1 MSSTIKRA
9 SVLPLVTAIVFFV
22 VSLALYLLR
31 YQLANNLYFVVGYLL
46 TPLGITGTMAWDLLA
61 QRRGQQNPNFD
72 VRPTYTT
79 VIKWIVLAGYGVA
92 ILHIIEL
99 GRLLGQFVVQ
109 SGWLQ

>member
-1 MSSTIKRA
+1 MGSTIKRA

-22 VSLALYLLR
+22 VSLALYLLK
-31 YQLANNLYFVVGYLL
+31 YQLANNLYFVLGYLL
-46 TPLGITGTMAWDLLA
+46 TPLGITGTMAWDLLS